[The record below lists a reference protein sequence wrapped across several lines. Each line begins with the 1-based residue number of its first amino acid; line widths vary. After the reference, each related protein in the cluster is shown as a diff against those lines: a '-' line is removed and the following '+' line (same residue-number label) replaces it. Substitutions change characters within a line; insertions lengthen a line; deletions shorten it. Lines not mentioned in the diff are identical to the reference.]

1 MRLID
6 AEINAY
12 YVEIN
17 AYNAEIKKETGG
29 KNGKNRRDR
38 NQI

>member
-17 AYNAEIKKETGG
+17 AYNAEIK
-29 KNGKNRRDR
+29 RDR
-38 NQI
+38 RQSCLKI